1 MRRPESHFSN
11 HPGLRSGIF
20 YFLLLMTLLQG
31 AKWHLSRGDR
41 GPDREVVLPDDP
53 LLAPR
58 LDSIRGQLRRQ
69 RPWVLRPLD
78 ANRLD
83 DYRGYLLGIPF
94 GALDS
99 LYAFRARGGV
109 LTGMDDFRQV
119 SGLAD
124 SACLRL
130 RPFLLFPTV
139 MAKAVKSPAGR
150 AQDLNTATAEQLR
163 AIRGIG
169 PVLSRRIVAFREA
182 LGGFLSPAQLLDV
195 YGLSPETAR
204 RVMETMPLLTIP
216 PVEKVDVNEASV
228 AELAQIRYLDRQMA
242 EDIVARRTRVGKY
255 RHLGELQQVESLPKD
270 KIERIA
276 LYLKL

>member
-1 MRRPESHFSN
+1 
-11 HPGLRSGIF
+11 
-20 YFLLLMTLLQG
+20 
-31 AKWHLSRGDR
+31 
-41 GPDREVVLPDDP
+41 
-53 LLAPR
+53 
-58 LDSIRGQLRRQ
+58 
-69 RPWVLRPLD
+69 
-78 ANRLD
+78 
-83 DYRGYLLGIPF
+83 
-94 GALDS
+94 
-99 LYAFRARGGV
+99 
-109 LTGMDDFRQV
+109 MDDFRQV